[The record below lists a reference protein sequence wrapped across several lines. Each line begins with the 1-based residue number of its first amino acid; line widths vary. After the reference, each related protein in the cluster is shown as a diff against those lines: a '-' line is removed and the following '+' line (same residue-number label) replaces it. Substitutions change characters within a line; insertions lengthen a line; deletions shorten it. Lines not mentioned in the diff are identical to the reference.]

1 VVSDCIR
8 SANVGVLLSMFF
20 GGAVV
25 LCNFN
30 GGQRKCHESLFG
42 VLVWRNVTTYGEELF
57 EGGLLGACFG
67 HRIWYMMWY
76 LVYILFDRCAVCLSF
91 WMKPGR

>member
-1 VVSDCIR
+1 MVSDCIR

-25 LCNFN
+25 LCNLQRGPAKVSRIVVWVFGLE
-30 GGQRKCHESLFG
+30 GGA
-42 VLVWRNVTTYGEELF
+42 TYGEELF

-67 HRIWYMMWY
+67 HCIWYM
-76 LVYILFDRCAVCLSF
+76 L
-91 WMKPGR
+91 